1 MCVSKGWSELAECDS
16 RDSNKRATV
25 LAGGGVEKEAVK
37 SWLMQFSP
45 FHTGC

>member
-1 MCVSKGWSELAECDS
+1 MRVIAG
-16 RDSNKRATV
+16 DSNKRATV
-25 LAGGGVEKEAVK
+25 LAGEGGEGGWVDKEAVK